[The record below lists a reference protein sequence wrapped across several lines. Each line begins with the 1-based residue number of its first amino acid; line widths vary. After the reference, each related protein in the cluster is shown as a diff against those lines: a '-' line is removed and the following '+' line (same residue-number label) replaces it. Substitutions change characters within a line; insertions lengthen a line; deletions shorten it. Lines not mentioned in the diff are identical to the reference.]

1 MKYELI
7 KTDIS
12 IKIKI
17 MEEKTEIQKAL
28 ELIKKD
34 KSERQ
39 QRAFEKIT
47 KYIQQIE
54 EEENVSVLIQPI
66 NLQPQ
71 LTIIAK

>member
-1 MKYELI
+1 VKYELI

>member
-1 MKYELI
+1 
-7 KTDIS
+7 
-12 IKIKI
+12 

-66 NLQPQ
+66 NIQPQ